1 MATKTA
7 SSQRNGQAART
18 ASSGR
23 TSALTAAQRN
33 EVARIAYQLWVEGG
47 RQHGRDR
54 EDWAKAE
61 TIVRSKLS

>member
-1 MATKTA
+1 MATKVT
-7 SSQRNGQAART
+7 SSRNGQAART
-18 ASSGR
+18 TASAR
-23 TSALTAAQRN
+23 TTQLTAAQRN
-33 EVARIAYQLWVEGG
+33 EVARIAYQLWIEGG